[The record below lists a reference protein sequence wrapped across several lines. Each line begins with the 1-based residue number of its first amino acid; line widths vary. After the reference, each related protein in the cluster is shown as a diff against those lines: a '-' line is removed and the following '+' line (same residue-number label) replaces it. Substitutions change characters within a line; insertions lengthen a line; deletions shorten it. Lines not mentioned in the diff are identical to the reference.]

1 MNTPVNHAIKNF
13 AHKTSF
19 RLDIPDGGM
28 TRSFQL
34 NVQETQIPGM
44 IAETV
49 KLNLNPMMKS
59 TIAGSGVS
67 FDPLSVRI
75 ILDEEM
81 EAYTDIFQWMMS
93 TIDFK
98 NNVCTK
104 PAFMPPFLLLHIIDN
119 SKRKIVCT
127 FKYIEPFPVSMG
139 SADFS
144 YSEDGNMA
152 MQMDVQIAYK
162 YFEIE
167 RNGVT
172 ISALP
177 NTAAAPKQ
185 SARQSLHPSLR
196 G

>member
-1 MNTPVNHAIKNF
+1 MTPNNYAIKNF
-13 AHKTSF
+13 THKTNF

-28 TRSFQL
+28 TRSFKL

-44 IAETV
+44 ILETV

-59 TIAGSGVS
+59 TIPGSGVT
-67 FDPLSVRI
+67 FDPLAVRI

-81 EAYTDIFQWMMS
+81 EAYTDIMRWMVS
-93 TIDFK
+93 TTDYR

-104 PAFMPPFLLLHIIDN
+104 PEFMPPFLLLHIIDN
-119 SKRKIVCT
+119 AKRKIVCT
-127 FKYIEPFPVSMG
+127 FKYIEPFPMSMG
-139 SADFS
+139 SADYS
-144 YSEDGNMA
+144 YAEDGNMA
-152 MQMDVQIAYK
+152 LQMDVQIGYK

-167 RNGVT
+167 RNGVV

-177 NTAAAPKQ
+177 NAAAAPKQ

-196 G
+196 